1 MRIPRLSAWLLVFL
15 CVTAA
20 PVPAAARIIDGVV
33 AVIDGDPVTFSE
45 VRESLAEMMAIPVGD
60 ADIYIREERDVGRV
74 LRWIENIAESVLV
87 RRELART
94 GQAVTDAE
102 IDRAVE
108 SIRTANKMSEAQFAE
123 TLARDGLTLENYR
136 RRIRW
141 QLERGAVVRARK
153 HRELT
158 VTDEEIREYILEN
171 TDRLRVGGEIRLE
184 ILHLPSPGGGEAGER
199 GVEARIAAQQ
209 AGEYVRAGRTLSE
222 TADLLKA
229 AFPGAQASVS
239 DFVRTDDLMP
249 EIQKEVRRLKTGEIS
264 GPFYAEGGG
273 YLVRVLERRGG
284 TLPEFSALKETLSEE
299 MSERRSEKAYADVL
313 SELKKAALIDIR
325 L

>member
-1 MRIPRLSAWLLVFL
+1 MKILRLSAWLLLFL
-15 CVTAA
+15 GAAAA
-20 PVPAAARIIDGVV
+20 PLPASARIIDGVV

-94 GQAVTDAE
+94 GQEVTDAE
-102 IDRAVE
+102 INRAVE
-108 SIRTANKMSEAQFAE
+108 SVRAANKMSESQFAE
-123 TLARDGLTLENYR
+123 TLSRDGLTLESYR

-141 QLERGAVVRARK
+141 QLERGAIVRARK
-153 HRELT
+153 LKELT
-158 VTDEEIREYILEN
+158 VTDEEIREYMLEN
-171 TDRLRVGGEIRLE
+171 ADRLRVGAEVRLE
-184 ILHLPSPGGGEAGER
+184 LLHLPLPGGGEAGER

-222 TADLLKA
+222 TADLLKRN
-229 AFPGAQASVS
+229 FPEAQASVS
-239 DFVRTDDLMP
+239 DFVRTEDLMP

-264 GPFYAEGGG
+264 APFFAESGA